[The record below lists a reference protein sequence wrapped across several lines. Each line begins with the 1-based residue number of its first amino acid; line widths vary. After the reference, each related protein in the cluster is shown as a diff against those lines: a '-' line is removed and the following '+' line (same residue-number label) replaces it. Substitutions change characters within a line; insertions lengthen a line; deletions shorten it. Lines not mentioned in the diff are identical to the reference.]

1 MDGQAAALL
10 ARRQGILL
18 ALASFAMFT
27 GMDTVVK
34 LLSGQ
39 WHVLQVMLFTSGGA
53 LLTTFVVAKVR
64 GGLHRLRTRMLRRHL
79 ARWVISFTS
88 TVLVFSSYG
97 QLSLADVYAIL
108 FTLPLI
114 ATALSVPLLK
124 EQVGWRRWSAVGVG
138 FCGVLVMLGPAGGA
152 EPVRLMV
159 VLGAFLH
166 ACATL
171 FLRWM
176 RSGEPVETFAL
187 YGNVMTVVIAG
198 LAMPFV
204 GIMPAPWEAGIGLV
218 AGIIAGCAFMLL
230 VRAYHL
236 AEAGIIAPFQY
247 SQMLYGLVVG
257 FLLFGDVPAWTTVL
271 GALIVAASGVYVFRR
286 EAVRRRIKMA

>member
-1 MDGQAAALL
+1 MDGQAATLMV
-10 ARRQGILL
+10 RRQGILL

-53 LLTTFVVAKVR
+53 LITTFVVAQAR
-64 GGLHRLRTRMLRRHL
+64 GGLHRLKTRVLHRHL
-79 ARWVISFTS
+79 TRWLISFAS
-88 TVLVFSSYG
+88 TVLIFSSYG
-97 QLSLADVYAIL
+97 QLALADVYAIL
-108 FTLPLI
+108 FTSPLI

-124 EQVGWRRWSAVGVG
+124 EQVGWRRWSAVAVG
-138 FCGVLVMLGPAGGA
+138 FCGVLVMLGPAGGL
-152 EPVRLMV
+152 EPVRLL
-159 VLGAFLH
+159 VLGGAFLH
-166 ACATL
+166 ACSTIV
-171 FLRWM
+171 LRWM

-187 YGNVMTVVIAG
+187 YGNVMTVVVAG

-204 GIMPAPWEAGIGLV
+204 GVAPTAYEAGIGLS

-230 VRAYHL
+230 VQAYHQV
-236 AEAGIIAPFQY
+236 EAGIIAPFQY
-247 SQMLYGLVVG
+247 SQMIYGLIVG

-271 GALIVAASGVYVFRR
+271 GAMIVAASGIYVFRR
-286 EAVRRRIKMA
+286 EAVRRRTIRT